1 MANYPIL
8 SIYEFGTQLLLTKD
22 IDPVYVALEHS
33 GWNKVTKARWCLA
46 YWCLYNAGVASY
58 IAEANTPDGFWSR
71 LTQAAHNEVPSPA
84 GGRWPRGKERRHWRG
99 VQALRSWED
108 LHKRYSHEPELFVA
122 TVGAYPKSFIN
133 IGTLGMISDD
143 PIPFKT
149 ASDAV
154 QEHVGF
160 GPWMAF
166 KIADMLEQ
174 VFHVP
179 VNFDNA
185 AVFMFK
191 DPYEAA
197 LRLWRRLG
205 GFTDKAVPRDKDD
218 AVNRVVAHLLEHFKG
233 YDAPNGKRKVGLQE
247 IETILCKWKSH
258 ENGHY
263 PVLNDLG
270 EFRHGLEP
278 WVKHSELAADLYKMR
293 GLGGVL

>member
-1 MANYPIL
+1 MFWERL
-8 SIYEFGTQLLLTKD
+8 
-22 IDPVYVALEHS
+22 
-33 GWNKVTKARWCLA
+33 RLA
-46 YWCLYNAGVASY
+46 AS
-58 IAEANTPDGFWSR
+58 NV
-71 LTQAAHNEVPSPA
+71 LPA
-84 GGRWPRGKERRHWRG
+84 PTGERWPRGKERRHWRG
-99 VQALRSWED
+99 GQALASWSD
-108 LHKRYSHEPELFVA
+108 LHKRYAAEPELFVA
-122 TVGAYPKSFIN
+122 TVGASTGPVLK
-133 IGTLGMISDD
+133 IGVMGCLDIV
-143 PIPFKT
+143 PIPFKKV
-149 ASDAV
+149 SDAV
-154 QEHVGF
+154 QEHTGF

-205 GFTDKAVPRDKDD
+205 GFTEKAVPRDKDD
-218 AVNRVVAHLLEHFKG
+218 AVNRVVAHLLEHFKEF
-233 YDAPNGKRKVGLQE
+233 DAPNGKRKVGLQE

-278 WVKHSELAADLYKMR
+278 WVKHSKLAADLYKMK
-293 GLGGVL
+293 GLG